1 MMSACHTALSRL
13 NEAGRRVLSEKF
25 SYETGEMDLGGG
37 GGGERDGAD
46 RSSQRERRDTRTG
59 SVASAGRE
67 RKIFGCDETSMK

>member
-1 MMSACHTALSRL
+1 MMSACHAALSRL
-13 NEAGRRVLSEKF
+13 SEAGTRVLSEKF
-25 SYETGEMDLGGG
+25 WYETGEMDLGGG

-46 RSSQRERRDTRTG
+46 RSSQRERRDTRTE